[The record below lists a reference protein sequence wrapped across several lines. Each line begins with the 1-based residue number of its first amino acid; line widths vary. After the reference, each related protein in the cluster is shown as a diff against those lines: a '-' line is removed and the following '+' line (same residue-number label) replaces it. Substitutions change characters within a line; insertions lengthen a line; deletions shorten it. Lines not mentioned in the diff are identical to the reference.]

1 LFGDFALFLL
11 VGDTCWKS
19 GAGEAL
25 TEMIL
30 RLTVGGD
37 RKIMQVWLQTI
48 PYWFIIG
55 SWEILVGFFYFA

>member
-1 LFGDFALFLL
+1 LFGCFALLLL
-11 VGDTCWKS
+11 VVNTCRKS
-19 GAGEAL
+19 GVGQAP

-30 RLTVGGD
+30 SLTVGGD